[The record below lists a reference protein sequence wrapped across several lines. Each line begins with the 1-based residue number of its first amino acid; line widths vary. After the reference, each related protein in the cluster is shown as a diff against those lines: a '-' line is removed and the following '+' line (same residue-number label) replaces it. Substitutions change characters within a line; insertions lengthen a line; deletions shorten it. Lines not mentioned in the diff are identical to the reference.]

1 MYLTK
6 SLSEKEIITAFNVLI
21 NNEKLNFKDNHL
33 LI

>member
-6 SLSEKEIITAFNVLI
+6 SLSEKEIIAAFNVLI
-21 NNEKLNFKDNHL
+21 NNEKLNFKDIHL